1 MFNTRFGGK
10 LTEKQP
16 SAKATTSRGK
26 KVVFAS
32 IAIIVIVAALAAG
45 LSLTL
50 IVPAENKAQSS
61 EPNGSQSST
70 SWIAKGVYA
79 TYQGGTS
86 VLGFYVGFTAKLEI
100 VDLNATHV
108 EIQTDFNMS
117 TPYGS
122 DNNNTTQWVSRENMT
137 FQPEGLALNSTSAAQ
152 ITIPGLGTRSCTVYQ
167 YSSQG
172 VSVTYYVDDKIQWP
186 IKIVMNSPEFEG
198 QSYSVDITLVST
210 NIPGL

>member
-1 MFNTRFGGK
+1 MFNIRFGGK

-16 SAKATTSRGK
+16 SAKAVTSSGK

-32 IAIIVIVAALAAG
+32 IAIIVVVAALAAG
-45 LSLTL
+45 LSLTM
-50 IVPAENKAQSS
+50 IAPAENKAESS
-61 EPNGSQSST
+61 ESNGSQSST
-70 SWIAKGVYA
+70 SWIAKGDYA
-79 TYQGGTS
+79 VYQGDTS
-86 VLGFYVGFTAKLEI
+86 VLGFNVGFTAKLEI
-100 VDLNATHV
+100 VDLNATNV

-122 DNNNTTQWVSRENMT
+122 DYNNTTQWVSRENMT
-137 FQPEGLALNSTSAAQ
+137 FQPEGLALNSTGTAQ
-152 ITIPGLGTRSCTVYQ
+152 ITVPGLGTRSCTVYQ

-172 VSVTYYVDDKIQWP
+172 VNVTYYVDDKIQWP
-186 IKIVMNSPEFEG
+186 IRIVMNSPEVEG